1 MLLVALQLAAM
12 QLCIWA
18 CTLCKILRTSGSNT
32 VLFWTAGLFC
42 SVLLHFIPF
51 CELVP
56 TPSLSALQCVSTSYK
71 GGAGYCKWWSYL
83 ENVGTAKV
91 QTLFHCYHPSQPQ
104 VCFGHMQITIP
115 SILTYS
121 GPGCFGDICIINTC
135 NFCMWLMLASFPG
148 TCAEPMHKEP
158 GSKARSMVII
168 VLGCGPSIH
177 CV

>member
-12 QLCIWA
+12 QPCIWA
-18 CTLCKILRTSGSNT
+18 STLCKILRTSGFDT
-32 VLFWTAGLFC
+32 VLFWTAGLVC
-42 SVLLHFIPF
+42 SVPLHFIPF

-71 GGAGYCKWWSYL
+71 GGAGYCKWWPYL

-104 VCFGHMQITIP
+104 VCFGCIQITIP

-121 GPGCFGDICIINTC
+121 GPGVLWWCLYNQYMQFLYVID
-135 NFCMWLMLASFPG
+135 ASLVPRNLCRAYAQRTWEQG
-148 TCAEPMHKEP
+148 
-158 GSKARSMVII
+158 
-168 VLGCGPSIH
+168 
-177 CV
+177 